1 MARTFDIR
9 IMFWW
14 WQRQRGSRSV
24 QDGWIVVQEILWITV
39 QIYAVLKRR
48 SNSLKYISINR
59 QETYIIKQTIA
70 QDLTSLETRCS
81 AISLGCNHDARTS
94 LRRLP
99 ASRSHN
105 GGHSHCSCTV
115 CSRRGYRGH
124 DVFSCAFPTHSP
136 STRCREEHVK
146 NVRQPWFIVIAAPR
160 TVGTQTVSSVF
171 VAGESFL
178 ESERSHFCPREGGS
192 WEVCEKSGWLGG
204 ERLGDQRARRLTDTN
219 IKYHIAMYCTLS
231 FQPFDPK

>member
-1 MARTFDIR
+1 LAWHMSGIGEDGGVASRKTDGDGHSG
-9 IMFWW
+9 
-14 WQRQRGSRSV
+14 RGV
-24 QDGWIVVQEILWITV
+24 
-39 QIYAVLKRR
+39 K
-48 SNSLKYISINR
+48 
-59 QETYIIKQTIA
+59 
-70 QDLTSLETRCS
+70 RCS
-81 AISLGCNHDARTS
+81 AYHWAVTMMREHPLDDCQR
-94 LRRLP
+94 
-99 ASRSHN
+99 RSHN

-192 WEVCEKSGWLGG
+192 
-204 ERLGDQRARRLTDTN
+204 
-219 IKYHIAMYCTLS
+219 
-231 FQPFDPK
+231 